1 MEEHSIYSLQI
12 STALLRQLDQV
23 AEILSKES
31 ELFPSGKCKR
41 ADVAR
46 LCLVRGLGG
55 LSEEFSIKL
64 KK

>member
-1 MEEHSIYSLQI
+1 MDEHSIYSLQI

-23 AEILSKES
+23 AEVLSKEP

-46 LCLVRGLGG
+46 LCLVRGLAA
-55 LSEEFSIKL
+55 LLEELSIKI